1 MSKVKEYFYDIEE
14 IISDEMNCDDYI
26 LTRPDF
32 NVIDFLINNRERI
45 LDFYKK
51 YDEFKEEN

>member
-14 IISDEMNCDDYI
+14 SINEQMCCYDYI
-26 LTRPDF
+26 TTRSDF
-32 NVIDFLINNRERI
+32 NVIDFLINNRERV